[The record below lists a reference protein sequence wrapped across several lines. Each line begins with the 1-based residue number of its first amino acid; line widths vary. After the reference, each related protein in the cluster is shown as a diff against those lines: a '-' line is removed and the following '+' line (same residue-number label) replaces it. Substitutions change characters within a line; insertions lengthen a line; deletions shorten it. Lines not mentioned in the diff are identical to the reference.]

1 MENSN
6 QRCATTGSEGWETWP
21 KGHPQGRA
29 PGCSCPAAEPIQQG
43 DANPQETHT
52 ASSRSLHWHHHHS
65 SGDKQSQPTT
75 GHKTGKHRAL
85 QCLHTTLCACT
96 AKAIAALKAEQ
107 RRWLGMRSTCSRLQ
121 ASGLP
126 ALGTA
131 TTVLFSI
138 YLLKISQCSL
148 QIGATIKKHLFKLL
162 PEDKSTECTYRNF
175 PFNCW
180 VFSPTLLHLLLVG
193 LREQQLIM
201 NKQRKTSE
209 WFLRADKFN

>member
-29 PGCSCPAAEPIQQG
+29 PGCSCPAAEPMHWEMQTHRKHTQLAADHYTDIITI
-43 DANPQETHT
+43 AVVTSSHNPQLATRQ
-52 ASSRSLHWHHHHS
+52 ASTELCSAYTL
-65 SGDKQSQPTT
+65 
-75 GHKTGKHRAL
+75 
-85 QCLHTTLCACT
+85 TLCACT

-180 VFSPTLLHLLLVG
+180 VFSPHVAPSFVG
-193 LREQQLIM
+193 RLKRTTAYNE
-201 NKQRKTSE
+201 
-209 WFLRADKFN
+209 